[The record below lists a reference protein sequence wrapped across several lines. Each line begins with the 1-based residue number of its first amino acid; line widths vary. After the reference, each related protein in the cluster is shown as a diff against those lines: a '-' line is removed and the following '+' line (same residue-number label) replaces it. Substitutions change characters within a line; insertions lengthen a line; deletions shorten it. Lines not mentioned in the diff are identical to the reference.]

1 MAPTADFDQLIQSND
16 VVAFVFFRGAW
27 CPWCRAYL
35 SDLNKTLLP
44 VLKQH
49 NAALYGVSSES
60 DSITATIKDDF
71 KIDYEIVNDVS
82 TEFAKRFN
90 VHVTPKDTSPRA
102 GDPDAYPNGVI
113 QPAVVM
119 FHKGELFFNWVLEP
133 SKANLGGAKD
143 RVMPDDL
150 VKVLEARLKGEDV
163 QSVPLRTYGGQ
174 ELKTN
179 YPGLYSAVSDYY
191 RANMPEALAL
201 I

>member
-119 FHKGELFFNWVLEP
+119 FHKVRCGF
-133 SKANLGGAKD
+133 D
-143 RVMPDDL
+143 VM
-150 VKVLEARLKGEDV
+150 EAQLIALWTMQLDCA
-163 QSVPLRTYGGQ
+163 SLSC
-174 ELKTN
+174 L
-179 YPGLYSAVSDYY
+179 SAWC
-191 RANMPEALAL
+191 
-201 I
+201 